1 MAPANIDFALQ
12 IIMII
17 GFGLYFA
24 WGLYRSEAKKT
35 GEYLPLGER
44 VRGTT
49 AVFILI
55 MLMFAIMQ
63 AIRYQTWQPIWILG
77 AIALILGTI
86 ITLFTR
92 R

>member
-1 MAPANIDFALQ
+1 MAPPNVNFALQ
-12 IIMII
+12 VIMII
-17 GFGLYFA
+17 GFGLFFA

-49 AVFILI
+49 AVFIVI
-55 MLMFAIMQ
+55 MLTFAIMQ
-63 AIRYQTWQPIWILG
+63 AIRYQTWQPIWILS
-77 AIALILGTI
+77 AIALILGTVVI
-86 ITLFTR
+86 LFTR